1 MKKINVLVVLI
12 VVLLCTSVT
21 CFAADEEYTTADA
34 YADGYEEG
42 YAAGK
47 SKSEERTPYVI
58 FKNPEEIP
66 EVNPGET
73 LELTIKFKNDSKYP
87 AQDLKIVPQIE
98 EDGGIII
105 YEKPQAYE
113 SLSMKAN
120 KEASYV
126 FKFKI
131 SDDAK
136 KGTYKVKF
144 KLDYRNTYKE
154 TFTREETAYF
164 KVISEK
170 TRPVLNI
177 SNIKR
182 SVDKLKAGD
191 AFSLSFDINN
201 TGGSEAKDVEVKL
214 DGFDNNTIMPID
226 SKDYSYVGTIERK
239 DYGPQSQVTL
249 KYDLIISSDIE
260 TTNNTLTVT
269 VTYKTYDDKEQTL
282 TKKIYI
288 TGVEIPKKESGDKKE
303 EEKKEEKKYAKPKMI
318 ISSYSLSPNS
328 ITAGDIF
335 TFSFNFK
342 NTSKEKSIRNVKA
355 TVSSKEGAFIITRGS
370 NTFYIESI
378 GKNSVVGKSIEL
390 KAKQDLTSNS
400 YEVYINFDYEDY
412 DGNEYSSQETINIP
426 VTEYSK
432 LVINSAMVGDSY
444 VNENTGLSFDYV
456 NMGKATVSNLTATVE
471 GDFEPVQESNYIGN
485 IQAGNSD
492 YYDIEVK
499 PTKEGKNY
507 GTLVLKFEDSSG
519 KEIEVRREFEG
530 EAMNAGAFENTDMPE
545 GMDNGMDLEPVE
557 EGIHFE
563 TWQIVLAGIG
573 AFLVTFII
581 IRMITKK
588 IIMKKIEEDL

>member
-191 AFSLSFDINN
+191 TFTLSFDINN

-507 GTLVLKFEDSSG
+507 GTLILKFEDSSG

-588 IIMKKIEEDL
+588 IIMKKFEEDL

>member
-191 AFSLSFDINN
+191 AFTLSFDINN

-507 GTLVLKFEDSSG
+507 GTLILKFEDSSG

-588 IIMKKIEEDL
+588 IIMKKFEEDL